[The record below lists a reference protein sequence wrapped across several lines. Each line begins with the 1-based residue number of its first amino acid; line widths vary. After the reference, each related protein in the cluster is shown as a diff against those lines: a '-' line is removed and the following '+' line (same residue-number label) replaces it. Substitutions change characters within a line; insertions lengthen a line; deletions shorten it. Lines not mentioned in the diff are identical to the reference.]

1 MYIYTQMEDTS
12 MIEKALKLMESR
24 KNIARRNYEKNR
36 EKRIEYAR
44 QQYQKK
50 KEARSNKV
58 IEV

>member
-1 MYIYTQMEDTS
+1 MEDTS